1 MLFTALTVAAGVRL
15 YGLGDED
22 FWLDEIHTLTAT
34 AGNREVFEAVP
45 HATILPEV
53 TRFTD
58 MQPDTGPA
66 DVWRTMTVDSHPP
79 SYFIIHQAWRRLAG
93 DGEYRAR
100 FPAALFSVLAIL
112 PIVLILREYGQ
123 HRAALIAAFLLAL
136 SYAHI
141 HMAQQARPYSLGM
154 LLVGL
159 SFWTLTKMQARGATR
174 GWLNLGIWGAAH
186 ALVTYGALLTHYF
199 AVLPLLGQAVYVALR
214 LRRRTLGA
222 WGVSVFIVGVAYVL
236 TWGPSVRAQLQF
248 TSAHA
253 WLLEQDGHHVWRTLL
268 RAADLPVRLTLMH
281 EDFAISEA
289 RSLAGVLILGVALI
303 LLFHR
308 RMKGA
313 AVFAAWYFAALAT
326 LVMIDLA
333 ANRQTLTHTRYISV
347 LAPGLIGMLSL
358 AILGLGRSLR
368 VVVIGAVLFGVATTL
383 QLPTQSNPQNRFAVR
398 EIVSRLQPSTLLV
411 FDASGWQPF
420 WVSQMYHNVAYYLR
434 ESLLEPLPP
443 VVLLREEPDEELRQG
458 MAAFD
463 RLVVVSPRVDAIPN
477 PLPSTHGPVDRSP
490 YVPQI
495 GFVYAFDRQ

>member
-1 MLFTALTVAAGVRL
+1 MLLAALAVAAGVRL
-15 YGLGDED
+15 YGLGNED

-34 AGNREVFEAVP
+34 AANREVFEALP

-58 MQPDTGPA
+58 IPPDVGPA

-79 SYFIIHQAWRRLAG
+79 FYFILHQAWRRVAG
-93 DGEYRAR
+93 DSEYRAR
-100 FPAALFSVLAIL
+100 FPAAIFSVLAIL
-112 PIVLILREYGQ
+112 PIVLILSEYEQ
-123 HRAALIAAFLLAL
+123 RRAGLVAAFLLAL

-141 HMAQQARPYSLGM
+141 HMAQQCRPYGLGM

-174 GWLNLGIWGAAH
+174 GWLNLGIWGAMH

-199 AVLPLLGQAVYVALR
+199 SVLPLLGQVVYVALR

-222 WGVSVFIVGVAYVL
+222 WGLSVFIVGVVYVL

-253 WLLEQDGHHVWRTLL
+253 WLLEQDGQHVWRTLL
-268 RAADLPVRLTLMH
+268 RAADLPVRLMFMH
-281 EDFAISEA
+281 QDFAISEA
-289 RSLAGVLILGVALI
+289 RSLAGVLILGVSLI
-303 LLFHR
+303 VLFHR

-333 ANRQTLTHTRYISV
+333 ANRQTLTHTRYVSV
-347 LAPGLIGMLSL
+347 LVPGLVGMLSL
-358 AILGLGRSLR
+358 AILGLARMLR

-383 QLPTQSNPQNRFAVR
+383 QLPTQSNPRNRFAVR

-411 FDASGWQPF
+411 FDATGWQPF
-420 WVSQMYHNVAYYLR
+420 WVSQMYHNVAYYLC
-434 ESLLEPLPP
+434 ESPAGSLPP
-443 VVLLREEPDEELRQG
+443 VVLLREEPDDGLRKE
-458 MAAFD
+458 MDAFD

-477 PLPSTHGPVDRSP
+477 PLPTTHGPVDRSP

-495 GFVYAFDRQ
+495 GFIYAFDRQ